1 MMRLM
6 TWGGAAVFVL
16 VTSACS
22 PGGSSSPSA
31 PAAAAA
37 PAAPAAS
44 EFACSSPLVLET
56 LQEIVWEGVE
66 TTIAQQLFADRV
78 PDVTAAAKA
87 HVRLSVEGV
96 ATVPGQNGARPT
108 CEASLIGRADGEI
121 NPTIKWLQQAQRQDA
136 SVRAK
141 GSELTGAVTYT
152 VQPSDDGKTFRVSA
166 QGTEPFAAALAG
178 VGLNF
183 RTKDIQAQFEAQKK
197 AEPVPAALTP
207 AEPAGEAEDPQATA
221 AADYAAADKE
231 LNVAYQS
238 ARARLNN
245 QQRAAL
251 KDEQRAWITRRDAE
265 CSESKVKAQSGG
277 DVAGGSALAMEVV
290 GCKTTMTQERTRQLR
305 AKG

>member
-37 PAAPAAS
+37 PPPAAS
-44 EFACSSPLVLET
+44 EFACSSPRVLET
-56 LQEIVWEGVE
+56 LQEIVWDGVE

-87 HVRLSVEGV
+87 HVRLSVEGI

-166 QGTEPFAAALAG
+166 QGTETFAAALAG
-178 VGLNF
+178 VGLDF

-197 AEPVPAALTP
+197 AEPSPAALTP
-207 AEPAGEAEDPQATA
+207 AESGGEAEDPHATA

-231 LNVAYQS
+231 LNAAYQL
-238 ARARLNN
+238 ARARLNDE
-245 QQRAAL
+245 QRAAL
-251 KDEQRAWITRRDAE
+251 KDEQRTWITRRDAE

-290 GCKTTMTQERTRQLR
+290 GCKTTMTRERTRQLR
-305 AKG
+305 ANG